1 MNTTTITTAAA
12 QYANRPKDERFA
24 SLGDMIAAARQE
36 KDASLEFNFNA
47 KDLRIVADSSRVELQ
62 SPSGTV
68 AGFTHWS
75 FGQFCRSVSAPADY
89 LRRIPAALAADCLN
103 HGLKT
108 TPPASDFNLLI
119 RQNDNGTLTTRAAT
133 SDKYARV
140 WDAAFFGAVEQMIT
154 GQDHRW
160 TTPPTW
166 DGEPAGVYRGDR
178 DSFVILTNGGS
189 IVNDPSIRG
198 GNGQMFRGLLISN
211 SEVGARALVIEQIL
225 FEFVCGNHNL
235 WGAVIDQR
243 YRRRHVGTGLN
254 REAIRQIARIAY
266 DWTNRSAAAD
276 EAIVRSLIAN
286 QIAATKDGVTDEL
299 RKLGATVE
307 QAEAA
312 YKAVERSDKYT
323 ASPRSFWGIAQGL
336 TETSQASGFQDTR
349 YVLDQ
354 IAAKVI
360 AKGSRL
366 VAA

>member
-1 MNTTTITTAAA
+1 MTTTITTAAR
-12 QYANRPKDERFA
+12 QYANRPKDERYA
-24 SLGDMIAAARQE
+24 SLGEMITAAQLE
-36 KDASLEFNFNA
+36 KDASLEFTFNA
-47 KDLRIVADSSRVELQ
+47 KDLRTVADDSRVILA
-62 SPSGTV
+62 SPSGTT

-75 FGQFCRSVSAPADY
+75 FGQFCRSVGAPADY
-89 LRRIPAALAADCLN
+89 LRRIPADLAADCLN

-108 TPPASDFNLLI
+108 TPPASDFQLLI
-119 RQNDNGTLTTRAAT
+119 RQGDDGTLTTRAAT
-133 SDKYARV
+133 SDKYGRV
-140 WDAAFFGAVEQMIT
+140 WDAPFYRAVDQMIT
-154 GQDHRW
+154 QQDQRW

-166 DGEPAGVYRGDR
+166 SGEPAGVYRGDR

-198 GNGQMFRGLLISN
+198 GNGQMYRGLMLRN
-211 SEVGARALVIEQIL
+211 SEVGASALVIEQIL
-225 FEFVCGNHNL
+225 FEYVCGNHNL
-235 WGAVIDQR
+235 WGAVIDKR
-243 YRRRHVGTGLN
+243 FRRRHVGTGLN
-254 REAIRQIARIAY
+254 REAIRQIARIAH
-266 DWTNRSAAAD
+266 DWTARSAAAD

-286 QIAATKDGVTDEL
+286 QIAQTQDGVTDEL

-312 YKAVERSDKYT
+312 YRAVEQSDKFT

-336 TETSQASGFQDTR
+336 TETSQASGFQDSR
-349 YVLDQ
+349 YLLDQ